1 MSCDRLSELP
11 DSLIFDIFQFLP
23 ISDVVRTTFLS
34 KRWNNLWTTFPFL
47 IFNDRELITDS
58 DKFRN
63 FINGVVNSWRGIKIT
78 GLSFDLV
85 GSDPK
90 LKEPYPSDNDIA
102 SWMHFATEKNV
113 EALIYYIAHQF
124 EVPQF
129 LYSCSSLKVLK
140 LILWY
145 PQIHG
150 NVQWDR
156 LKKLTIVCIGF
167 TQNTIDQILRGS
179 PRLELFDLT
188 LGGQSSADTREY
200 CSIDLSIRSSSL
212 MHLIL
217 CYKKDGGNID
227 PELRIWT
234 PNLQILYIG
243 GIPYRKCLLINVS
256 SLLKVSI
263 DIRGFPNEFPGT
275 EFVGETLTRIFP
287 TFKHVQFVI
296 FTNWCIKSVGA
307 MKSKHY
313 LSPLPIAIILRLVV
327 SPKEYKHIVVVLEL
341 FPNLRN
347 LYIDTIYKNCVAE
360 HAESLFEFDHNL
372 PDWFLQ
378 LLVRVDVIG
387 DDSIFPLIQ
396 ILLKYA
402 TNLVVMDFTLE
413 KGKQSGI
420 PCKSLFMVS
429 LKLLE
434 MEISSP
440 NANLVFRSDRAKY
453 PKLNNTYVVDIIKM
467 P

>member
-296 FTNWCIKSVGA
+296 FTNWCIK
-307 MKSKHY
+307 
-313 LSPLPIAIILRLVV
+313 
-327 SPKEYKHIVVVLEL
+327 
-341 FPNLRN
+341 
-347 LYIDTIYKNCVAE
+347 
-360 HAESLFEFDHNL
+360 
-372 PDWFLQ
+372 